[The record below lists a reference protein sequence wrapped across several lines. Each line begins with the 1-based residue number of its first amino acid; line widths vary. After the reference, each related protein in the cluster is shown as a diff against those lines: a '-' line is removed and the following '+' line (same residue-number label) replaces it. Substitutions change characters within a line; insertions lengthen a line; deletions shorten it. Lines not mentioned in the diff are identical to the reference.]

1 MTSTYATS
9 WTSTYSEASVR
20 HAMARVLV
28 DLTAMKNAGLITP
41 GQVEKW
47 HDDLLFVLLAEAG
60 ELFQIKIT
68 APGRATVAIEY
79 RVADDGRSLQDSRAG
94 GINFEQFPK
103 GTSASVVLQYRENA
117 PSVERVRKYLAS
129 QGWGTNGHLVQGDA
143 AQDRVYAK
151 NNCGLTRGKIGD
163 WT

>member
-1 MTSTYATS
+1 
-9 WTSTYSEASVR
+9 
-20 HAMARVLV
+20 MARVLV
-28 DLTAMKNAGLITP
+28 DLTAMKNAGLITST
-41 GQVEKW
+41 QVEEW

-68 APGRATVAIEY
+68 PPGGAVVAVEY

-103 GTSASVVLQYRENA
+103 GTSASLVLRYRENA
-117 PSVERVRKYLAS
+117 PSLGRVRQYLAS
-129 QGWGTNGHLVQGDA
+129 RGWGTNGQIVQGDA

-151 NNCGLTRGKIGD
+151 NNWGLTRGRIGD
-163 WT
+163 WK